1 MLRPAFSGV
10 STLILSLAA
19 LLGPTASAQAQ
30 TARPVPGGI
39 ADILLPAS
47 ATRPEARLGDRPV
60 LVRQAADGWHAWV
73 GIPLDTPPGRHAL
86 NLSLGAG
93 GGPETRS
100 LPIDVQPYSYPVQ
113 RLSIKNPRLVT
124 PNPEDE
130 LRIVADAAI
139 LREAREQFDGH
150 REARLPLILPAQGR
164 LSSRFGLQR
173 FFNGQPRAPHS
184 GLDVAVPSG
193 TPIRA
198 PADGIVRQVGD
209 YYFNGLTVF
218 VDHGQGLVSM
228 VCHLSRA
235 RVRPGDVVHQGE
247 VLADSGQSGRATGP
261 HLHWS
266 VYLNGAAVD
275 PQLLLSPGPV
285 PAR

>member
-1 MLRPAFSGV
+1 MFRFSMPASAPRLTAF
-10 STLILSLAA
+10 LMPA
-19 LLGPTASAQAQ
+19 LLAMTPAAQAQ

-47 ATRPEARLGDRPV
+47 STRPEARLGDKPV
-60 LVRQAADGWHAWV
+60 LVRQEPDGWHAWV
-73 GIPLDTPPGRHAL
+73 GIPLDTPPGRL
-86 NLSLGAG
+86 ELQLGK
-93 GGPETRS
+93 GPEART
-100 LPIDVQPYSYPVQ
+100 LPFEVQPHSYPVQ

-130 LRIVADAAI
+130 LRILADGAV
-139 LREAREQFDGH
+139 LREARETFDPR
-150 REARLPLILPAQGR
+150 REARLPLALPAQGR

-193 TPIRA
+193 TPVRA
-198 PADGIVRQVGD
+198 PADGVVNQVGD

-228 VCHLSRA
+228 VCHLSRS
-235 RVRPGDVVHQGE
+235 RVRPGDTVRQGD
-247 VLADSGQSGRATGP
+247 VLGDSGQSGRATGP

-266 VYLNGAAVD
+266 MYLNGTAVD
-275 PQLLLSPGPV
+275 PQLLLSSGPGP
-285 PAR
+285 AR